1 MMTEPEKERIYL
13 EYRGRVAAYIG
24 GRIRDKHTAE
34 DLVSSV
40 FLKVYSKLDSF
51 DPERASLS
59 TWIFTITRNTVISHY
74 RLTRPAQE
82 LDEAMEDDGPGV
94 EEQLVE
100 TESLERLAKALE
112 GLKQK
117 ERDLVILH
125 YYERLSLGD
134 IAERMG
140 ISYSGA
146 KLIHRRALE
155 QLRLVMEG

>member
-1 MMTEPEKERIYL
+1 
-13 EYRGRVAAYIG
+13 
-24 GRIRDKHTAE
+24 
-34 DLVSSV
+34 
-40 FLKVYSKLDSF
+40 
-51 DPERASLS
+51 
-59 TWIFTITRNTVISHY
+59 
-74 RLTRPAQE
+74 
-82 LDEAMEDDGPGV
+82 MEDEGPGI

-100 TESLERLAKALE
+100 TESLERLAKALK

-140 ISYSGA
+140 VSYSGA

-155 QLRLVMEG
+155 QLRLMMEG